1 MGQSKMQISA
11 TIGSNFGANQ
21 QASYRF
27 LRKMTD
33 ANIDESCN
41 RIHYGSNWVVCV
53 VISISKIHNCLLKT
67 TNTGITP

>member
-33 ANIDESCN
+33 ANIDATSN
-41 RIHYGSNWVVCV
+41 RTRHGSNWVVCV
-53 VISISKIHNCLLKT
+53 GKSILMIYN
-67 TNTGITP
+67 